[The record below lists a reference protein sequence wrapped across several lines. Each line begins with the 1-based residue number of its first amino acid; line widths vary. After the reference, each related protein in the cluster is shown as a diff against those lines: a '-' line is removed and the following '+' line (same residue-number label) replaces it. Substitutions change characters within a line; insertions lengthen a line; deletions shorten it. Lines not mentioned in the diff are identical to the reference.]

1 MVCLALSMQQILE
14 QYDRPL
20 ALSREPTQL
29 MNTTVL
35 GTAPSD
41 GRRSS
46 PPVGP
51 DAETSRSNCSELI
64 TSG

>member
-1 MVCLALSMQQILE
+1 M
-14 QYDRPL
+14 PL

-35 GTAPSD
+35 GVWPSD
-41 GRRSS
+41 GRLIS

-51 DAETSRSNCSELI
+51 EAETSRSNWSESI
-64 TSG
+64 TSLYLP